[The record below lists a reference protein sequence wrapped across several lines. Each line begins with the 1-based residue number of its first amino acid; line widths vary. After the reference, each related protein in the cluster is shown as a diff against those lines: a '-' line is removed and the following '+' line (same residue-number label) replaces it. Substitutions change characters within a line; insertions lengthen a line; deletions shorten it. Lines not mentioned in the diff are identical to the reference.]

1 MTLKN
6 YLQNKQLPMAGINKL
21 FVSLLL
27 EGNRFKVG
35 ELVLSDQ
42 KIYFRYNSDFLK
54 TGLNLSPIKLPFSGD
69 IASAEKQPFDGLFG
83 VFNDSLPDGW
93 GRLLLDRSLSA
104 KGIEIASITPLD
116 RLAYV
121 GIRGMGAL
129 VYTPEIEPE
138 KTADLVPEL
147 DILAAEMNHV
157 LQGTSSEIIEEL
169 FILGGSS
176 GGARPKILAAYNP
189 LTDDLVHGVDNIPE
203 GYEEWI
209 IKFPSSSDNREIA
222 NIEFAYHK
230 MALLAGIEMSE
241 CRLFKGK
248 SGQVYFGT
256 KRFDR
261 IADKRL
267 HTHTASGLMHDNFRM
282 STMDY
287 GHLMDC
293 AFRLEKHVKAYE
305 KVFRLAAF
313 NVYSHNRDDHSKN
326 FSFLMNAK
334 GEWQFAPAYDL
345 TFSYSGYGFHS
356 TMIGGES
363 KNPGRKELMKL
374 STHFGLK
381 NPGSIIEEV
390 QEAINQWNTIANEQ
404 DITKETN
411 STIQTAMD
419 KIRD

>member
-1 MTLKN
+1 
-6 YLQNKQLPMAGINKL
+6 MAGTNKL

-27 EGNRFKVG
+27 EGNSIEVG
-35 ELVLSDQ
+35 ELVLSNQ

-54 TGLNLSPIKLPFSGD
+54 TGLNLSPIKLPFSGE
-69 IASAEKQPFDGLFG
+69 IVSADKQPFDGLFG

-104 KGIEIASITPLD
+104 KRIDVARITPLD

-121 GIRGMGAL
+121 GSRGMGAL
-129 VYTPEIEPE
+129 IYRPEIKPE
-138 KTADLVPEL
+138 KTTEFVPEL
-147 DILAAEMNHV
+147 DILAAEMNHI

-176 GGARPKILAAYNP
+176 GGTRPKIFVAYNP
-189 LTDDLVHGVDNIPE
+189 LTDDLLHGVDSVPE

-261 IADKRL
+261 VAGKRL

-356 TMIGGES
+356 TMIAGES

-374 STHFGLK
+374 ATHFGLK
-381 NPGSIIEEV
+381 NAGLIIEEV
-390 QEAINQWNTIANEQ
+390 QEAINQWGAIAREYS
-404 DITKETN
+404 ITGETRK
-411 STIQTAMD
+411 TVQTAMD
-419 KIRD
+419 RIRD

>member
-1 MTLKN
+1 
-6 YLQNKQLPMAGINKL
+6 MAGINKL

-27 EGNRFKVG
+27 GGNNFDVG
-35 ELVLSDQ
+35 ELVFSDN
-42 KIYFRYNSDFLK
+42 KIYFRYNTDFLK
-54 TGLNLSPIKLPFSGD
+54 TGLNLSPIKLPFSSD
-69 IASAEKQPFDGLFG
+69 IASADKQPFEGLFG

-93 GRLLLDRSLSA
+93 GRLLLDRLLSA
-104 KGIEIASITPLD
+104 RGIDIIKIIPLD

-121 GIRGMGAL
+121 GSRGMGAL
-129 VYTPEIEPE
+129 VYRPEIKPE
-138 KTADLVPEL
+138 KTTDLFPEL
-147 DILAAEMNHV
+147 DVIAAEMDHI
-157 LQGTSSEIIEEL
+157 LQGKSSEIIEEL
-169 FILGGSS
+169 FVMGGSS
-176 GGARPKILAAYNP
+176 GGARPKIYAAYNP
-189 LTDDLVHGVDNIPE
+189 LTDELKQGADNVPE
-203 GYEEWI
+203 GYDEWI
-209 IKFPSSSDNREIA
+209 IKFPSSSDSREIA

-248 SGQVYFGT
+248 SDQDYFGT

-261 IADKRL
+261 LTNIRL

-305 KVFRLAAF
+305 KVFRLATF

-334 GEWQFAPAYDL
+334 GEWRFAPAYDL

-356 TMIGGES
+356 TMIAGES

-374 STHFGLK
+374 AIHFGLK
-381 NPGSIIEEV
+381 NAVSMIEEV
-390 QEAINQWNTIANEQ
+390 QEAISQWGAIATENGITRETKNTIQ
-404 DITKETN
+404 
-411 STIQTAMD
+411 SAMD

>member
-1 MTLKN
+1 
-6 YLQNKQLPMAGINKL
+6 MAGINKL
-21 FVSLLL
+21 FVSLILG
-27 EGNRFKVG
+27 GNSFEVG
-35 ELVLSDQ
+35 ELVLSGQ
-42 KIYFRYNSDFLK
+42 KIFFRYNADYLK

-69 IASAEKQPFDGLFG
+69 IVSADKQPFEGLFG

-104 KGIEIASITPLD
+104 RGIDITAITPLD

-121 GIRGMGAL
+121 GSRGMGAL
-129 VYTPEIEPE
+129 VYSPAIKYE
-138 KTADLVPEL
+138 KITVSVPEL
-147 DILAAEMNHV
+147 DTLAAEMNHV

-176 GGARPKILAAYNP
+176 GGARPKIFTAYNP
-189 LTDDLVHGVDNIPE
+189 HTDNLIYGGDNVPE

-209 IKFPSSSDNREIA
+209 IKFPSTSDSREIA

-241 CRLFKGK
+241 CRLFTGN

-261 IADKRL
+261 DAHKRM
-267 HTHTASGLMHDNFRM
+267 HTHTASGLMHDNFRL

-293 AFRLEKHVKAYE
+293 AFRLEKHVRAYE

-313 NVYSHNRDDHSKN
+313 NVYAHNHDDHSKN
-326 FSFLMNAK
+326 FSFLMNTN

-345 TFSYSGYGFHS
+345 TFSYSGFGYHS
-356 TMIGGES
+356 TMIAGES
-363 KNPGRKELMKL
+363 KNPGRKELMRL
-374 STHFGLK
+374 AAHFGLK
-381 NPGSIIEEV
+381 NAGSIIEEV
-390 QEAINQWNTIANEQ
+390 QEAISHWNTIANPYG
-404 DITKETN
+404 ITKETRN
-411 STIQTAMD
+411 IVQTAME

>member
-1 MTLKN
+1 
-6 YLQNKQLPMAGINKL
+6 MAGINKL

-27 EGNRFKVG
+27 EGNTFDVG

-42 KIYFRYNSDFLK
+42 KIYFRYNADFLK
-54 TGLNLSPIKLPFSGD
+54 AGLNLSPIKLPFSGD
-69 IASAEKQPFDGLFG
+69 ILSADKQPFDGLFG

-93 GRLLLDRSLSA
+93 GRLLLDRTLSA
-104 KGIEIASITPLD
+104 KEVDIAKITPLD

-121 GIRGMGAL
+121 GSRGIGAL
-129 VYTPEIEPE
+129 VYRPEIKPE
-138 KTADLVPEL
+138 KTTDPVPEL
-147 DILAAEMNHV
+147 DIIAAEMNHI

-176 GGARPKILAAYNP
+176 GGARPKIFAAYNP
-189 LTDDLVHGVDNIPE
+189 LTNDLIHGLDNIPE
-203 GYEEWI
+203 GYDEWI

-230 MALLAGIEMSE
+230 MALFAGIEMSE

-256 KRFDR
+256 RRFDR
-261 IADKRL
+261 VAGKRL

-326 FSFLMNAK
+326 FSFLMNEQ

-356 TMIGGES
+356 TMIAGES

-374 STHFGLK
+374 ATHFGLK
-381 NPGSIIEEV
+381 NATFVIEEV
-390 QEAINQWNTIANEQ
+390 QEAISQWGAIASEQ
-404 DITKETN
+404 GISKETRD
-411 STIQTAMD
+411 TIQSAMD

>member
-1 MTLKN
+1 
-6 YLQNKQLPMAGINKL
+6 MAGINKL

-27 EGNRFKVG
+27 EGNTFDVG

-42 KIYFRYNSDFLK
+42 KIYFRYNADFLK
-54 TGLNLSPIKLPFSGD
+54 AGLNLSPIKLPFSGD
-69 IASAEKQPFDGLFG
+69 IVSANKQPFDGLFG

-93 GRLLLDRSLSA
+93 GRLLLDRTLSA
-104 KGIEIASITPLD
+104 KEVDIAKITPLD

-121 GIRGMGAL
+121 GSRGIGAL
-129 VYTPEIEPE
+129 VYRPEIKPE
-138 KTADLVPEL
+138 NTADPVPEL
-147 DILAAEMNHV
+147 DIIAAEMNHI

-176 GGARPKILAAYNP
+176 GGARPKIFAAYNP
-189 LTDDLVHGVDNIPE
+189 LTNDLIHGLDNIPE
-203 GYEEWI
+203 GYDEWI

-230 MALLAGIEMSE
+230 MALFAGIEMSE

-256 KRFDR
+256 RRFDR
-261 IADKRL
+261 VAGKRL

-326 FSFLMNAK
+326 FSFLMNEQ

-356 TMIGGES
+356 TMIAGES

-374 STHFGLK
+374 ATHFGLK
-381 NPGSIIEEV
+381 NAGPVIEQV
-390 QEAINQWNTIANEQ
+390 QEAIDQWGAIASEQ
-404 DITKETN
+404 GITKETRN
-411 STIQTAMD
+411 TIQSAMD

>member
-1 MTLKN
+1 
-6 YLQNKQLPMAGINKL
+6 MAGINKL

-27 EGNRFKVG
+27 EGNSLEVG

-42 KIYFRYNSDFLK
+42 KIYFRYNTDFLK

-69 IASAEKQPFDGLFG
+69 IISADKQPFDGLFG
-83 VFNDSLPDGW
+83 VFDDSLPDGW

-104 KGIEIASITPLD
+104 KGIDITRITPLD

-121 GIRGMGAL
+121 GSRGMGAL
-129 VYTPEIEPE
+129 VYRPEIKPE
-138 KTADLVPEL
+138 KTAELVPEL
-147 DILAAEMNHV
+147 DILAAEMSHI
-157 LQGTSSEIIEEL
+157 LQGNSSEIIEEL

-176 GGARPKILAAYNP
+176 GGARPKIFVAYNP
-189 LTDDLVHGVDNIPE
+189 LTDDLIHGVENIPE
-203 GYEEWI
+203 GYDEWI

-261 IADKRL
+261 AAGKRL

-356 TMIGGES
+356 TMIAGES

-374 STHFGLK
+374 ATHFGLK
-381 NPGSIIEEV
+381 NADSIIGEV
-390 QEAINQWNTIANEQ
+390 PEAISQWDAIASEYG
-404 DITKETN
+404 ITKETRN
-411 STIQTAMD
+411 NIQTAMD

>member
-1 MTLKN
+1 
-6 YLQNKQLPMAGINKL
+6 MAGINKI
-21 FVSLLL
+21 FVSLLHG
-27 EGNRFKVG
+27 GNSFEVG
-35 ELVLSDQ
+35 EIVLSGQ
-42 KIYFRYNSDFLK
+42 KIYFRYETDYLK

-69 IASAEKQPFDGLFG
+69 IVSADKQPFDGLFG

-104 KGIEIASITPLD
+104 KGIDITGITPLD

-121 GIRGMGAL
+121 GSRGMGAL
-129 VYTPEIEPE
+129 VYSPEIKQE
-138 KTADLVPEL
+138 KVTALVPEL
-147 DILAAEMNHV
+147 DNLATEMNHV

-176 GGARPKILAAYNP
+176 GGARPKIFAAYHP
-189 LTDDLVHGVDNIPE
+189 LTDDLMYGGDNAPE

-209 IKFPSSSDNREIA
+209 IKFPSSSDSREIA
-222 NIEFAYHK
+222 SIEFAYHK
-230 MALLAGIEMSE
+230 MALLAGIEMSG

-256 KRFDR
+256 RRFDR
-261 IADKRL
+261 VADKRL
-267 HTHTASGLMHDNFRM
+267 HTHTASGLMHDNFRL

-293 AFRLEKHVKAYE
+293 AFRLEKHVRAYE

-313 NVYSHNRDDHSKN
+313 NVYAHNRDDHSKN
-326 FSFLMNAK
+326 FSFLMNTK

-345 TFSYSGYGFHS
+345 TFSYSGFGYHS
-356 TMIGGES
+356 TMIAGES
-363 KNPGRKELMKL
+363 KNPGRKELMIL
-374 STHFGLK
+374 AAHFGLK
-381 NPGSIIEEV
+381 NAGAIIEEV
-390 QEAINQWNTIANEQ
+390 QEAISHWSTIANQ
-404 DITKETN
+404 CGITKQTRN
-411 STIQTAMD
+411 IVQTAME

>member
-1 MTLKN
+1 MS
-6 YLQNKQLPMAGINKL
+6 GINKL

-27 EGNRFKVG
+27 EGNTFEVG

-42 KIYFRYNSDFLK
+42 KIFFRYNTDFLK
-54 TGLNLSPIKLPFSGD
+54 TGLNLSPIKLPFSGE
-69 IASAEKQPFDGLFG
+69 ITSADKQPFDGLFG

-93 GRLLLDRSLSA
+93 GRLLLDRTLSA
-104 KGIEIASITPLD
+104 KGIDITKTTPLD

-121 GIRGMGAL
+121 GSRGMGAL
-129 VYTPEIEPE
+129 VYRPEIKPE
-138 KTADLVPEL
+138 KTTEPVPEL
-147 DILAAEMNHV
+147 DILAAEMNQI

-176 GGARPKILAAYNP
+176 GGARPKIFAAYNP
-189 LTDDLVHGVDNIPE
+189 VTNDLIHGLHNIPE
-203 GYEEWI
+203 GYDEWI

-230 MALLAGIEMSE
+230 MALLAGIEMSQ

-261 IADKRL
+261 ITGKRL

-305 KVFRLAAF
+305 KIFRLAAF

-356 TMIGGES
+356 TMIAGES

-374 STHFGLK
+374 ATHFGLK
-381 NPGSIIEEV
+381 NAGSIIEEV
-390 QEAINQWNTIANEQ
+390 QESINQWGAIASEQ
-404 DITKETN
+404 DITKETRN
-411 STIQTAMD
+411 TIQSAMD
-419 KIRD
+419 KLRD

>member
-1 MTLKN
+1 MT
-6 YLQNKQLPMAGINKL
+6 GINKL

-27 EGNRFKVG
+27 GGNSFEVG
-35 ELVLSDQ
+35 ELVLSEQ
-42 KIYFRYNSDFLK
+42 KIYFRYNTDFLK
-54 TGLNLSPIKLPFSGD
+54 AGLNLSPIKLPFSGD
-69 IASAEKQPFDGLFG
+69 IISADKQPFDGLFG

-93 GRLLLDRSLSA
+93 GRLLLDRTLST
-104 KGIEIASITPLD
+104 KGIDIAKITPLD

-121 GIRGMGAL
+121 GARGIGAL
-129 VYTPEIEPE
+129 VYRPEIKPQN
-138 KTADLVPEL
+138 TADPVPEL
-147 DILAAEMNHV
+147 DIIAAEMNRI

-176 GGARPKILAAYNP
+176 GGARPKIFAAYNP
-189 LTDDLVHGVDNIPE
+189 VTNDLIHGLDNIPE
-203 GYEEWI
+203 GYDEWI

-261 IADKRL
+261 VAGKRL

-326 FSFLMNAK
+326 FSFLMNEQGK
-334 GEWQFAPAYDL
+334 WQFAPAYDL
-345 TFSYSGYGFHS
+345 NFSYSGYGFHS
-356 TMIGGES
+356 TMIAGES
-363 KNPGRKELMKL
+363 KNPGRKELLKL
-374 STHFGLK
+374 ATHFGLK
-381 NPGSIIEEV
+381 NAPFIIEEV
-390 QEAINQWNTIANEQ
+390 HEAISQWGAIASEQ
-404 DITKETN
+404 DITKETRN
-411 STIQTAMD
+411 TIQSAMD
-419 KIRD
+419 KIRH